1 MSNLQKHNSQ
11 NNNKNKFRLFNDKTI
26 NRLCQDLEREDWIDV
41 YSKTDAQDAYDH
53 FYTTLCQLSN
63 ENVPLVRPSNK
74 RSKNGQRVPWITKGI
89 LNQGKL
95 KIYYVRSL

>member
-1 MSNLQKHNSQ
+1 MGNLQKLNSQ
-11 NNNKNKFRLFNDKTI
+11 NNNKNKFRLFNDKTT
-26 NRLCQDLEREDWIDV
+26 NRLCQDLECEDWIDV

-74 RSKNGQRVPWITKGI
+74 RSKNGQRVPWITKRI
-89 LNQGKL
+89 LKSR
-95 KIYYVRSL
+95 KA